1 MNLYTVTDNAGQ
13 RRGAYWCRSVA
24 DAVWWATGCAM
35 FGQRGGA
42 GCNVTVEQVLLPGV
56 SGGYGE
62 EKRPSVLARLFPEEG
77 E

>member
-1 MNLYTVTDNAGQ
+1 VNLYIVTDQ
-13 RRGAYWCRSVA
+13 LRERRGAYWCRSVA

-35 FGQRGGA
+35 FGQRDGEGSR
-42 GCNVTVEQVLLPGV
+42 VTVEQVLLPGV